1 MSMGASH
8 ASAGVTNGKGN
19 KIGNGN
25 VTTSMNGPGTRVATT
40 ITGMNTR

>member
-19 KIGNGN
+19 KIGN
-25 VTTSMNGPGTRVATT
+25 VTASMNGPGTRVATT